1 METSSGDPE
10 IHKFLITGGQTPQRG
25 QQAGK
30 SPFRQSTYALQVD
43 LLPSEIDTF
52 EGVNL
57 VTNNQMGLHTNPG
70 CTVTGQ
76 QQSSTLLNSTDCSN
90 LDNSNQGCITTD
102 PNPASYGA
110 AFAAAGGGVFVTEYA
125 TTGIS

>member
-1 METSSGDPE
+1 
-10 IHKFLITGGQTPQRG
+10 LIVGGQTPQHG

-30 SPFRQSTYALQVD
+30 FPFRQLARQLSYALQID

-110 AFAAAGGGVFVTEYA
+110 AFAAAGGGVFVTEFA
-125 TTGIS
+125 TTGISCVNVLVL